1 MAFNSPLIPIT
12 VMLVLASAPLT
23 TQNHSR
29 KSKSPAPEIE
39 NPDVDFT
46 AEVERGKT
54 FEHDIGHDLLFRL
67 EVPETGDYA
76 GWDITIVPKTQPA
89 DGPIEFSAI
98 ATPPYHAYN
107 ERYIDV
113 TFGFS
118 AKEILEM
125 SPRRFNFVMS
135 ENDEHRA
142 EEAVNVALY
151 PNSAS
156 DDEKQRVA
164 ESAENIQLGIAEF
177 RALKYRITSIKDPL
191 FPGSIEWMRFE
202 VKLKFPPALTM
213 AQVLA
218 PADVPAK

>member
-1 MAFNSPLIPIT
+1 MGSFWFSRSLPYK
-12 VMLVLASAPLT
+12 T
-23 TQNHSR
+23 TPR
-29 KSKSPAPEIE
+29 KSKTPAPAIE

-54 FEHDIGHDLLFRL
+54 FDHDIGHDLLFRL

-76 GWDITIVPKTQPA
+76 GWDIMIVPKTQPA

-125 SPRRFNFVMS
+125 SPRRFNFVLS
-135 ENDEHRA
+135 ANDEHRA

-151 PNSAS
+151 PSSAS
-156 DDEKQRVA
+156 DEEKQRVA
-164 ESAENIQLGIAEF
+164 ESAEDIPVGMGEF
-177 RALKYRITSIKDPL
+177 TVVKYRITSIKESAVPWLDRMDALP
-191 FPGSIEWMRFE
+191 MK
-202 VKLKFPPALTM
+202 VKFPPALTM

-218 PADVPAK
+218 PAEVPAK

>member
-1 MAFNSPLIPIT
+1 VAFNSILIPII
-12 VMLVLASAPLT
+12 VVLTLSIAPLP
-23 TQNHSR
+23 TQNHSH
-29 KSKSPAPEIE
+29 KSKTPAPEIE
-39 NPDVDFT
+39 HPDVDFT

-54 FEHDIGHDLLFRL
+54 FEHDIGHDLIFRL

-76 GWDITIVPKTQPA
+76 GWDILIVPKTQPA

-125 SPRRFNFVMS
+125 SPRRFNFVTS

-164 ESAENIQLGIAEF
+164 ESAENIQLGVGEF

-191 FPGSIEWMRFE
+191 YPGSIEWMRFE
-202 VKLKFPPALTM
+202 VKLKFPPVLTM
-213 AQVLA
+213 ARVLA